1 MLYPIHV
8 VLSSLKT
15 KEPFIVSELPKLLSI
30 SKLSLYQLLF
40 RLNAPLCRLREF
52 PFLSVPVLEQW
63 GTTKK
68 CVTLPAAAARSTDDA
83 SPQIVGPGATHIS
96 SLTGQRVFSFLLFS

>member
-15 KEPFIVSELPKLLSI
+15 KKPFIVSELPTIDFETVFIPS
-30 SKLSLYQLLF
+30 YQLLF
-40 RLNAPLCRLREF
+40 RLNAPICRLRDF
-52 PFLSVPVLEQW
+52 PFLSVAVLEQW

-68 CVTLPAAAARSTDDA
+68 CVTQTHSLC
-83 SPQIVGPGATHIS
+83 GPDPEHG
-96 SLTGQRVFSFLLFS
+96 